1 MSTRRDF
8 LKSALVGG
16 AALGLGFWGG
26 FEWKGQAPDGPWEL
40 AARVPE
46 GEEDALR
53 QLAARLGLE
62 LESARWQDAP
72 LSGDADLAL
81 LRGGRLLDPA
91 QWPAAALDLRRTWAG
106 RPASRWLS
114 LQAPAGAAARQAL
127 VRGPEGLLARLD
139 LERAGEHVLR
149 GREGRRL
156 VLAVADGGVSVA
168 EAGCRHLHCLRQGRV
183 SRVGERLLCAP
194 AGLLVELEA

>member
-16 AALGLGFWGG
+16 AALGLGSWGG

-46 GEEDALR
+46 GGEGPLQ

-62 LESARWQDAP
+62 LENAHWQDAP
-72 LSGDADLAL
+72 LG
-81 LRGGRLLDPA
+81 
-91 QWPAAALDLRRTWAG
+91 
-106 RPASRWLS
+106 
-114 LQAPAGAAARQAL
+114 GAAARQAL

-139 LERAGEHVLR
+139 LERAGEQVLR

-183 SRVGERLLCAP
+183 SQVGERLLCAP